1 MPVHTST
8 QVTADL
14 ADELLLAVGRLN
26 RWASRHADL
35 EVPPA
40 QVRLLALID
49 EMGTTRVGDLA
60 RADNTT
66 QPTMTAQVSRLASAG
81 YAERRV
87 DPGDARAVLVE
98 LTGAGRA
105 ALADAR
111 SARGAALA
119 PLIAGLD
126 PGSRDR
132 LRGSVR
138 VLAELVRT
146 LPHSP

>member
-1 MPVHTST
+1 M
-8 QVTADL
+8 TADL

-35 EVPPA
+35 DVPPA
-40 QVRLLALID
+40 QLRLLALID

-66 QPTMTAQVSRLASAG
+66 QPTMTAQLGRLAEAG
-81 YAERRV
+81 YAVRRV

-98 LTGAGRA
+98 LTGTGRT

-119 PLIAGLD
+119 PLVATLD
-126 PGSRDR
+126 PDTRDR

-138 VLAELVRT
+138 VLTELVST